1 MRAVDPG
8 DLTPFLAVARH
19 RSFSRAAVELGT
31 SASALSHAVRTLEV
45 RLGLR
50 LFNRT
55 TRSVALTEVGER
67 LFGRV
72 QPAFQDMTQALN
84 ELDAFRDTPTG
95 VLRLNGSSVA
105 IRNVLAPIV
114 ARFLA
119 VYPRVKVEMVAD
131 PALGDVVAAGF
142 DAGVRFGERVAADM
156 IAIPIGAPQRSAVV
170 GSPDY
175 FTRWQKPRAPEA
187 LKALPCIRYRFQSG
201 AYYVWE
207 FEAGGVEMMVEV
219 DGPITLGDQD
229 LMLEPALA
237 GLGLAYLFEAQVV
250 DLLAAGRLVRVLEDW
265 CPEYP
270 GFYLYYPSRR
280 QLPSAMQSF
289 VDFVRSDRRAHNS

>member
-8 DLTPFLAVARH
+8 DLAPFLAVARH
-19 RSFSRAAVELGT
+19 RSFRRAAVDMAT
-31 SASALSHAVRTLEV
+31 SASALSHAVRALET

-67 LFGRV
+67 LFQRV
-72 QPAFQDMTQALN
+72 QPAFQEVALALD
-84 ELDAFRDTPTG
+84 ELDVFRDTPTG
-95 VLRLNGSSVA
+95 LLRLNGSSIA
-105 IRNVLAPIV
+105 IRIVLAPLV

-119 VYPRVKVEMVAD
+119 AYPRIKVEMVAD
-131 PALGDVVAAGF
+131 PSLGDVVAGGF
-142 DAGVRFGERVAADM
+142 DAGVRFGERIAADM
-156 IAIPIGAPQRSAVV
+156 IAIPIGPPQRSAVV

-175 FTRWQKPRAPEA
+175 FNHWPKPVAPTD

-201 AYYVWE
+201 AYYDWE
-207 FEAGGVEMMVEV
+207 FEAAGAEVSIEV

-237 GLGLAYLFEAQVV
+237 GLGLAYLFEGQVA
-250 DLLAAGRLVRVLEDW
+250 DLLAAGRLMRVLEDW

-280 QLPSAMQSF
+280 QLPPAMQSF
-289 VDFVRSDRRAHNS
+289 VDFVRTDRRVRKG

>member
-8 DLTPFLAVARH
+8 DLAPFLAVARY

-31 SASALSHAVRTLEV
+31 SASAISHAVRSLET

-72 QPAFQDMTQALN
+72 QPAFQDVAQALG

-105 IRNVLAPIV
+105 VRTVLAPIV

-119 VYPRVKVEMVAD
+119 AYPRVKVELVAD
-131 PALGDVVAAGF
+131 PALGDVVAGGF
-142 DAGVRFGERVAADM
+142 DAGVRFGERIAADM
-156 IAIPIGAPQRSAVV
+156 IAIPIGPPQRSAVV

-175 FTRWQKPRAPEA
+175 FTVWPKPRTPEA

-201 AYYVWE
+201 AYYAWE
-207 FEAGGVEMMVEV
+207 FEAGGVETTVDV

-237 GLGLAYLFEAQVV
+237 GLGLAYLLEAQVPE
-250 DLLAAGRLVRVLEDW
+250 LLTAGRLIRVLEDW

-280 QLPSAMQSF
+280 QLPPAMQTF
-289 VDFVRSDRRAHNS
+289 VDFVRTGRRTRNS

>member
-8 DLTPFLAVARH
+8 DLTPFLVVARH

-31 SASALSHAVRTLEV
+31 SASALSHAVRALET

-72 QPAFQDMTQALN
+72 QPAFQDVAQALG

-105 IRNVLAPIV
+105 IRTVLAPIV

-119 VYPRVKVEMVAD
+119 AYPRVKVELAAD
-131 PALGDVVAAGF
+131 PALGDVVAGGF
-142 DAGVRFGERVAADM
+142 DAGVRFGERIAADM
-156 IAIPIGAPQRSAVV
+156 IAIPIGPPQRSAVV

-175 FTRWQKPRAPEA
+175 FTRWPKPGTPDAI
-187 LKALPCIRYRFQSG
+187 KALPCIRYRFQSG
-201 AYYVWE
+201 AYYAWE
-207 FEAGGVEMMVEV
+207 FEAGGVETTIEV

-237 GLGLAYLFEAQVV
+237 GLGLAYLFEAQVA

-280 QLPSAMQSF
+280 QLPPAMQSF
-289 VDFVRSDRRAHNS
+289 VDFVRTDRRVRNS

>member
-8 DLTPFLAVARH
+8 DLIPFLAVARH

-31 SASALSHAVRTLEV
+31 SASALSHAVRALET
-45 RLGLR
+45 RLDLR

-72 QPAFQDMTQALN
+72 QPAFQDVAQALG

-105 IRNVLAPIV
+105 VRTVLAPIV

-119 VYPRVKVEMVAD
+119 AYPRVKVELVAD
-131 PALGDVVAAGF
+131 TALGDVVAGGF
-142 DAGVRFGERVAADM
+142 DAGVRFGERIAADM
-156 IAIPIGAPQRSAVV
+156 IAVPIGPPQRSAVV

-175 FTRWQKPRAPEA
+175 FSRWPKPSTPDA

-201 AYYVWE
+201 AYYAWE
-207 FEAGGVEMMVEV
+207 FEAGGIETTVEV

-229 LMLEPALA
+229 LMLEPALG
-237 GLGLAYLFEAQVV
+237 GLGLAYLFEAQVT

-265 CPEYP
+265 CPQYA

-280 QLPSAMQSF
+280 QLPPAMQSF
-289 VDFVRSDRRAHNS
+289 VDFVRTDRRPRNS